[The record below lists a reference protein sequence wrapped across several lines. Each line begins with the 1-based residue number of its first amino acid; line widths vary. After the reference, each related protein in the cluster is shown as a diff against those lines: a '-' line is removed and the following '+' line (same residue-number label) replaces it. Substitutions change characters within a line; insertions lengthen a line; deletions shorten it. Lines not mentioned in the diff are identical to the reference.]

1 MLVRALK
8 IPPAVLFLLVFLI
21 FFGWQLSQG
30 PSHEE
35 GPVSMAPVPAEA
47 PAERPAEKKTPR
59 IAVVTFVTEERS
71 YHHIS
76 LKSKDRSSNPLLLRA
91 HCLKVAL
98 RANRT
103 DLV

>member
-8 IPPAVLFLLVFLI
+8 IPPAFLFLLVFLA

-47 PAERPAEKKTPR
+47 PADPPTEKKTPR
-59 IAVVTFVTEERS
+59 IALMTFVTEERS
-71 YHHIS
+71 YHHLS
-76 LKSKDRSSNPLLLRA
+76 LKSKDRESKRTTTDSPLEASS
-91 HCLKVAL
+91 VS
-98 RANRT
+98 
-103 DLV
+103 